1 MWDRAKVLPFDRLS
15 VRNMWIFAATVFVAS
30 FMYVLFASPTAHA
43 ADAEWNGDSIVY
55 SGNTYDKIEPA
66 KAGDSHDLPAG
77 TLIYRYVEPTTSS
90 ANNPTTKAHLIYFTP
105 GTDPTKAPSGTY
117 VTYNYTKP
125 DTYKN
130 PSGKTTVT
138 LTPQSSISEGT
149 TSCAV
154 EGLGYIICPATKILA
169 TAMDHLFDTLAG
181 FLTVRPVQSSQENA
195 LYRAWSYMR
204 NFANVSF
211 VIAFLIII
219 YSQVTTVGLSNYD
232 IKKMLPRLIIAA
244 ILVNV
249 SYWICAAA
257 IDISNIAGWSIQ
269 EIFISIRNNLVGTEG
284 NSWDTFN
291 FESITGV
298 ILSGS
303 TAAAATLFAGYGL
316 LLSAGSITGAL
327 WMLLP
332 ILVGVIVA
340 VLVALLVMAARQAI
354 ITVLLIVSPLAFVAY
369 LLPNTEKYYEKWQQL
384 GLTMLLLFPI
394 FSVIFGGS
402 QLAGMAIIQNAD
414 SINVILLGMGVQV
427 APVVITPLLVKF
439 SGSLLARVGGII
451 NNPSKGLIDRTRKF
465 AEERRDQAKARAFAS
480 PLNRKKRDAVARF
493 SRNLDTKR
501 RTREGWQKANEAMVD
516 ARWAN
521 NHNSHQIHAASEEAK
536 MLHQTGESISQA
548 AFERLRTTNGHRV
561 QIGDVNMRVAKLDV
575 DVSEAKT
582 NAQWENLRSAESSL
596 NTTPTHLTSQARQAR
611 ELTIGSSVVARQI
624 HSAQHE
630 QQQDFANALQASD
643 ALQTEAGG
651 IAEHGAD
658 SALAAAIAAKRKA
671 YTEAVGEAGQ
681 IIKHLNLSASQRQE
695 LAKGNR
701 VEIRDPSTGVLVKA
715 FDHDSLYA
723 REAAVDFQIKNGT
736 VKEAEELIGLSGST
750 LVDFKTTISGAVAE
764 SQLGAKTVYMGG
776 QTIDMISKGEIVS
789 PDKLQGVVQ
798 DNIAK
803 GKISADKLAT
813 IDKDAVE
820 SILKAAVS
828 PDTSHMTP
836 ALQASLA
843 AALAELKV
851 NADYAL
857 NDPILKGKV
866 SANVKP
872 LLEDMV
878 RRL

>member
-15 VRNMWIFAATVFVAS
+15 IRNMWIFAATVLVAS
-30 FMYVLFASPTAHA
+30 FMYILFASPTAYA

-55 SGNTYDKIEPA
+55 SGNTYNQIESA
-66 KAGDSHDLPAG
+66 KTGDSHHLPAG
-77 TLIYRYVEPTTSS
+77 TLIYRYTEPTTSS
-90 ANNPTTKAHLIYFTP
+90 ANNPTTKAHLIYFAP
-105 GTDPTKAPSGTY
+105 GTDPTKASSGTY
-117 VTYNYTKP
+117 VTYSYTKP

-138 LTPQSSISEGT
+138 LAPQSSASEGT

-154 EGLGYIICPATKILA
+154 EGIGWIICPVTNFLA
-169 TAMDHLFDTLAG
+169 SAMDHLFDILAG
-181 FLTVRPVQSSQENA
+181 FLTVRPIQSNQENA

-219 YSQVTTVGLSNYD
+219 YSQVTTIGLSNYD
-232 IKKMLPRLIIAA
+232 IKKMLPRLIVAA
-244 ILVNV
+244 VLVNI

-284 NSWDTFN
+284 NSWDTLN
-291 FESITGV
+291 LKSVAGV

-303 TAAAATLFAGYGL
+303 TATAATLFAGYGL
-316 LLSAGSITGAL
+316 LLSAGTLTGAL
-327 WMLLP
+327 YMLLP
-332 ILVGVIVA
+332 ILVGMIIA

-414 SINVILLGMGVQV
+414 SINLVLLGMGVQV

-451 NNPSKGLIDRTRKF
+451 NNPGKGLIDRTRKF

-480 PLNRKKRDAVARF
+480 PLNRRRDAVARLG
-493 SRNLDTKR
+493 RNLDTRR
-501 RTREGWQKANEAMVD
+501 RTREGWQKANEAMVE

-521 NHNSHQIHAASEEAK
+521 NHNSHQIHSASEEAK
-536 MLHQTGESISQA
+536 MLQQTGESVSQA
-548 AFERLRTTNGHRV
+548 AFEKLRTTSGHRV

-582 NAQWENLRSAESSL
+582 NAQWENLRAAESGF
-596 NTTPTHLTSQARQAR
+596 NTTPSHLTTQARQAR

-658 SALAAAIAAKRKA
+658 SALASAITAKRKA
-671 YTEAVGEAGQ
+671 YNEAVSEAEQ
-681 IIKHLNLSASQRQE
+681 INKHYNLSASQRQN

-701 VEIRDPSTGVLVKA
+701 VEIRDPATGSLMKA

-723 REAAVDFQIKNGT
+723 REAAIDFQIKNGT

-750 LVDFKTTISGAVAE
+750 LSSFKTTISGAVAE
-764 SQLGAKTVYMGG
+764 SQLSAKTVFMGG
-776 QTIDMISKGEIVS
+776 QTIDMISKGEITS
-789 PDKLQGVVQ
+789 PAKLQGVVQ

-843 AALAELKV
+843 AALAELKA

-866 SANVKP
+866 AANVKP
-872 LLEDMV
+872 LLEDMI
-878 RRL
+878 RQL